1 MRIPEYLSP
10 TSLHLFEKS
19 TEEFYLRYL
28 CDTKQEREPQTRPM
42 SIGSSFDAYCKSY
55 LFEALFGNKVKGSPY
70 ELETI
75 FTEQVKP
82 HNRDWAWEHGRI
94 VFEEYR
100 NAGCVADLMLELNQS
115 IGDPRFEI
123 SIQDTIETSI
133 GEVPLLGKPDIFFI
147 NSEGARVV
155 YDWKVNG
162 YCASR
167 NTSPMKGYVK
177 LRTWKNN
184 NWDWNQHRDCVQMVF
199 KGITINIATCLE
211 DCNKAWADQLA
222 IYSWL
227 LGEPVGS
234 EEVVF
239 GIDQVVGPADKLRFA
254 QHRLRIRPEHHYH
267 LLELLTHIWDCIQ
280 RRHIFQDLSIEDS
293 QARCLVLDEYAATI
307 SEQSPEE
314 KADFNFIT
322 EM

>member
-1 MRIPEYLSP
+1 MRTPEYLSP
-10 TSLHLFEKS
+10 TSLHLFVSSPED
-19 TEEFYLRYL
+19 FYMRYL
-28 CDTKQEREPQTRPM
+28 CDTRQKREPQTQPM

-55 LFEALFGNKVKGSPY
+55 LFDALFGNKIKGSPY
-70 ELETI
+70 EIDTI
-75 FTEQVKP
+75 FAAQVEP

-115 IGDPRFEI
+115 IGDPRFEL

-133 GEVPLLGKPDIFFI
+133 GEIPLLGKPDIFFI

-162 YCASR
+162 YCAAR

-177 LRTWKNN
+177 LRSWKNGS
-184 NWDWNQHRDCVQMVF
+184 WDWKQHPDCTPLLF
-199 KGITINIATCLE
+199 KGIMINCATFLE
-211 DCNKAWADQLA
+211 DCNAGWADQLT

-254 QHRLRIRPEHHYH
+254 QHRLRIRPEYHYH
-267 LLELLTHIWDCIQ
+267 LMELLVHVWNAIRTK
-280 RRHIFQDLSIEDS
+280 HIFEDLSIEDS
-293 QARCLVLDEYAATI
+293 QARCEVLDEHAASI
-307 SEQSPEE
+307 VECSPEE
-314 KADFNFIT
+314 QARFDFIT
-322 EM
+322 G